1 MKNVKRLLAVLD
13 EWKWQY
19 VAAGILIIFSSIF
32 RMLEPKIL
40 QITIDGVVLFFLN
53 DGQSA
58 IDNPDFV
65 AAFLYDLLPAIQMD
79 NLMTIVFYIA
89 VILVVV
95 SFVRVV
101 TQFFSG
107 IITAKATENAIQKL
121 RNTMFLH
128 IQRLP
133 LPYIQNKSTGELIQ
147 RSTGDVDTVKT
158 FLGKQ
163 IVELILFSAVFIG
176 AFSMMLSIHWQYAL
190 IAVCLNPINMIM
202 AIYFFN
208 KEGKVWEEHEAE
220 QDELTRIA
228 QENLS
233 GIRVVQAYA
242 REDFEINKFKKQNQK
257 KLKVALKHVD
267 LHKVYWT
274 IADVLINLQIAIAVF
289 AGGYYIL
296 NGQITLGEFASFFSY
311 TLLVAWPMRQVG
323 QTVSQMGMASVAMER
338 IAEILDAKEEDY
350 SGTKPNQNLQGE
362 IEFQNVYF
370 KYKETDENWALE
382 NISFKAK
389 VGEKIALM
397 GKTGAGKSTIIA
409 LLTRLYEP
417 TSGTILLDGK
427 PLDTYEKSFLRHR
440 IGVVQ
445 QQPFLFSTTIKENML
460 FANKF
465 ADNEAFQQVAETAQV
480 DAFIQKMTNNYE
492 TMVGEKGVTLSGG
505 QKQRVALAR
514 TLLSNPDIF
523 ILDDATSAVDTET
536 EYEIQQALKPYIK
549 NKTTFFIAHRLTS
562 LQHADRIIV
571 LENGRIIERG
581 THDDLLENHG
591 FYREVYDIQ
600 VAIEEDILG

>member
-1 MKNVKRLLAVLD
+1 MKNVKRLLAVLGD
-13 EWKWQY
+13 WKWQY
-19 VAAGILIIFSSIF
+19 FAAGILIICSTIF

-40 QITIDGVVLFFLN
+40 QITIDGVVLFFIS
-53 DGQSA
+53 DGQA
-58 IDNPDFV
+58 TIENPDV
-65 AAFLYDLLPAIQMD
+65 IAALLYDLLPAIQMD
-79 NLMTIVFYIA
+79 NLMTIVFYICM
-89 VILVVV
+89 ILVVV
-95 SFVRVV
+95 SVMRVA
-101 TQFFSG
+101 TQFISG
-107 IITAKATENAIQKL
+107 VITAKATENAIQKL
-121 RNTMFLH
+121 RNTLFLH

-133 LPYIQNKSTGELIQ
+133 LPYIQQKSTGELIQ
-147 RSTGDVDTVKT
+147 RSTGDIDTVKT
-158 FLGKQ
+158 FIGKQ
-163 IVELILFSAVFIG
+163 TVELVLFSAVFIG
-176 AFSMMLSIHWQYAL
+176 ALSMMLSIHWQYAL
-190 IAVCLNPINMIM
+190 IAVCFGPINFIL
-202 AIYFFN
+202 AIYFFK

-220 QDELTRIA
+220 QDELTKIA

-233 GIRVVQAYA
+233 GIRVVKAYA
-242 REDFEINKFKKQNQK
+242 REDFEIDKFKKQNQK

-274 IADVLINLQIAIAVF
+274 TADFLINFQIAIAVF
-289 AGGYYIL
+289 AGGYFIL
-296 NGQITLGEFASFFSY
+296 NGEITLGEFASFFSY

-323 QTVSQMGMASVAMER
+323 QTVSQMGMATVAMER
-338 IAEILDAKEEDY
+338 IAEILDAEEEDY
-350 SGTKPNQNLQGE
+350 SGQKPNQYLQGE

-370 KYKETDENWALE
+370 KYKETDKNWALE
-382 NISFKAK
+382 NVSFKIK

-397 GKTGAGKSTIIA
+397 GQTGAGKSTIIA

-417 TSGTILLDGK
+417 TSGTILLDNQ
-427 PLDTYEKSFLRHR
+427 PLECYEKSFLRHR

-465 ADNEAFQQVAETAQV
+465 ATDEAFQQAAETAQV
-480 DAFIQKMTNNYE
+480 GAFIQKMANEYE

-514 TLLSNPDIF
+514 TLLSNPDILV
-523 ILDDATSAVDTET
+523 LDDATSAVDTET
-536 EYEIQQALKPYIK
+536 EYEIQQGLTPYIQ
-549 NKTTFFIAHRLTS
+549 NRTTFFIAHRLTS

-571 LENGRIIERG
+571 LENGRIIEQG
-581 THDDLLENHG
+581 THDNLLNNHS